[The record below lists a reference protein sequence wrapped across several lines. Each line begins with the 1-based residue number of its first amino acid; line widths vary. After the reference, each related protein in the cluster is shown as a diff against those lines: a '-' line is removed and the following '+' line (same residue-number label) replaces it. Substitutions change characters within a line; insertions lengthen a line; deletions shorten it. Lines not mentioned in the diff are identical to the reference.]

1 MLTCKK
7 KGNKLIGNDMFTSTC
22 CLNPILRSTHC
33 ETNSLLKD
41 QGTIDQRT
49 LQFRDINIKHCSTI

>member
-33 ETNSLLKD
+33 ETNSLL
-41 QGTIDQRT
+41 
-49 LQFRDINIKHCSTI
+49 